1 MTEEEKTRVF
11 LSLGTNLGDRKGNL
25 ESILALLPP
34 KVQVLQT
41 SSIYSTEPWGYS
53 DQPDFLNQVLLAE
66 TELDPFELL
75 SFVKEIEKKVGRE
88 PTFRYGPRMADI
100 DIILYG
106 NQIVDSEELQVPHPR
121 FQERSFVLV
130 PLAEISPE
138 LQIPGSNRTVG
149 ELLEELDQDGVVLY
163 QDRTL

>member
-1 MTEEEKTRVF
+1 MNPEEKTLVI

-25 ESILALLPP
+25 ESVLALLPP
-34 KVQVLQT
+34 MVEVLQS
-41 SSIYSTEPWGYS
+41 SSIYSTEPWGYP

-75 SFVKEIEKKVGRE
+75 SYLKEIEKEVGRE

-106 NQIVDSEELQVPHPR
+106 NQIIDSEELQVPHPR

-130 PLAEISPE
+130 PLAEIAPD
-138 LQIPGSNRTVG
+138 LQVPGTNRTIAD
-149 ELLEELDQDGVVLY
+149 LLEDADQAGVELY
-163 QDRTL
+163 QDRTP